1 MRLSITGDTLAE
13 RIAARLPRFPRPMA
27 EVMGGMLLSRAV
39 MAGVRFGVFDHL
51 EAGALNARQVAEASG
66 CDPHAMGLLLDSLV
80 GCGYLTKTEGLY
92 RNTPAATRWLLRE
105 NATTAAHFVRYNYDQ
120 WQWVNHLEE
129 FIEHG
134 QPRNIHQ
141 TIDTPEGWRRYLLG
155 LRDTARISGGEILSH
170 VRNSPAPRSL
180 LDVGAG
186 HCHYSIELCRAHPE
200 LSVTVADLESS
211 IQIGRELVAEA
222 GLASRFTFHSGS
234 LPGVPIGENHDVA
247 FIFNLLHH
255 MDEEASRET
264 LRRICTVLAPGGQLF
279 ILDEFGGEEGA
290 SPKDQM
296 SGLLSLFF
304 GLASGGCVLSVP
316 TVEGWLQEA
325 GFRRSRQVTLRTVPL
340 ASLVIAEK

>member
-1 MRLSITGDTLAE
+1 MRLKIAADTLPEWLAL
-13 RIAARLPRFPRPMA
+13 RHPSFPRPMV

-80 GCGYLTKTEGLY
+80 GCGYLARTEGLY
-92 RNTPAATRWLLRE
+92 RNTPAATRWLLSGSS
-105 NATTAAHFVRYNYDQ
+105 NTAAHFVRYNYDQ
-120 WQWVNHLEE
+120 WEWVNHLEE

-134 QPRNIHQ
+134 RPRNIHQ

-155 LRDTARISGGEILSH
+155 LRDTARISAREILSH
-170 VRNSPAPRSL
+170 VRKSPAPRSL

-186 HCHYSIELCRAHPE
+186 HCHYSIALCRAHPG
-200 LSVTVADLESS
+200 LSVTVADLEPS
-211 IQIGRELVAEA
+211 IQIGRELVSEA

-234 LPGVPIGENHDVA
+234 LPGVPIGENHDA
-247 FIFNLLHH
+247 ALLFNVLHH
-255 MDEEASRET
+255 MDEGTTRET
-264 LRRICTVLAPGGQLF
+264 LRRISTALAPGGQLL

-290 SPKDQM
+290 PPKDQM

-304 GLASGGCVLSVP
+304 GLVSGGRALSAA

-325 GFRRSRQVTLRTVPL
+325 GFQRSRRVSMRTIPL